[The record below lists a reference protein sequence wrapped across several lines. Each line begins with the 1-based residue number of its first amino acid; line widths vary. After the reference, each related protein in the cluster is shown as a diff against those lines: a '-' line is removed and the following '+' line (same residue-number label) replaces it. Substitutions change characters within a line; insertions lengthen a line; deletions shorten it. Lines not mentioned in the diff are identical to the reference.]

1 MTISGERIYHLTK
14 FNRAS
19 RPKFGDYLASYTVR
33 TRVSAPL
40 RNQQDVAV
48 RDLIGGAVRKS
59 RNPTIVDV
67 AKRAGVSVG
76 TVSRVL
82 NGVANCAPVLR
93 ERVQRA
99 IRELDYVPNHAAR
112 SLKRRSTEQIEL
124 VVPDIA
130 NPVYVAMAKSV
141 QQVARERGYRLSLIS
156 TDGNPLEESLAV
168 KNLERQHVDGLVIC
182 SIRVT
187 PGFVEQVTASRHKV
201 CVIGKLPPRAE
212 VDSVHVDSVS
222 GAALAVK
229 HLAEGGRKTVA
240 LVNGDAETVPAEAR
254 FQGYRQGLM
263 ECGLVHDASLGV
275 HTTFTMHGG
284 YSAAAPLLAAHPEI
298 DAIFC
303 ANDLI
308 ALGVMRR
315 LRELG
320 RRVPEDVAVV
330 GVDNIDHGKVSSP
343 TLTSVSLLAGERGRL
358 ATELLTERLASP
370 ELEPRSVVVTP
381 RLIVRESSTDYIV
394 GARPEPLYVS
404 F

>member
-1 MTISGERIYHLTK
+1 VQK
-14 FNRAS
+14 
-19 RPKFGDYLASYTVR
+19 
-33 TRVSAPL
+33 
-40 RNQQDVAV
+40 
-48 RDLIGGAVRKS
+48 

-76 TVSRVL
+76 SVSRVL
-82 NGVANCAPVLR
+82 NGVANCAPALR

-99 IRELDYVPNHAAR
+99 ICELDYVPNHAAR

-141 QQVARERGYRLSLIS
+141 QEVARERGYRLSLIS

-212 VDSVHVDSVS
+212 VDNVHVDSVL

-229 HLAEGGRKTVA
+229 HLAEGGRRTIA
-240 LVNGDAETVPAEAR
+240 LINGEAQTVPARAR
-254 FQGYRQGLM
+254 LEGYQQGLM
-263 ECGLVHDASLGV
+263 ENGFAHDASLSV
-275 HTTFTMHGG
+275 HSAFTMLGG
-284 YSAAAPLLAAHPEI
+284 YTATAPLLEAHSEI
-298 DAIFC
+298 DAVFC

-320 RRVPEDVAVV
+320 KRVPEDVAVV
-330 GVDNIDHGKVSSP
+330 GVDNIDLGKVSSP

-358 ATELLTERLASP
+358 ATELLTERLAAP
-370 ELEPRSVVVTP
+370 ELEPRNVVVTP

-394 GARPEPLYVS
+394 GTRPEPSYVS

>member
-1 MTISGERIYHLTK
+1 VQK
-14 FNRAS
+14 
-19 RPKFGDYLASYTVR
+19 
-33 TRVSAPL
+33 
-40 RNQQDVAV
+40 
-48 RDLIGGAVRKS
+48 RK
-59 RNPTIVDV
+59 PTIVDV
-67 AKRAGVSVG
+67 ADRAGVSVG

-82 NGVANCAPVLR
+82 NGATNCAPALR

-99 IRELDYVPNHAAR
+99 IRDLDYVPNHAAR

-156 TDGNPLEESLAV
+156 TDGNPLEERLAV

-187 PGFVEQVTASRHKV
+187 PSFVEQVRASRHKV
-201 CVIGKLPPRAE
+201 CVIGKLPPRTE
-212 VDSVHVDSVS
+212 VDSVHIDSEF

-229 HLAEGGRKTVA
+229 HLVEGGRRTVA
-240 LVNGDAETVPAEAR
+240 LVNGDAKTVPAEAR
-254 FQGYRQGLM
+254 LRGYRRGLA
-263 ECGLVHDASLGV
+263 ENGLAHDASLSV
-275 HTTFTMHGG
+275 HTTFTMFGG
-284 YSAAAPLLAAHPEI
+284 YTATTPLLKARPEL

-330 GVDNIDHGKVSSP
+330 GVDNIDLGKVSSP

-358 ATELLTERLASP
+358 ATELLTERLAAP
-370 ELEPRSVVVTP
+370 ELEPRHVLLTP
-381 RLIVRESSTDYIV
+381 RLIVRESSTDYVV
-394 GARPEPLYVS
+394 GARPEPSYVS